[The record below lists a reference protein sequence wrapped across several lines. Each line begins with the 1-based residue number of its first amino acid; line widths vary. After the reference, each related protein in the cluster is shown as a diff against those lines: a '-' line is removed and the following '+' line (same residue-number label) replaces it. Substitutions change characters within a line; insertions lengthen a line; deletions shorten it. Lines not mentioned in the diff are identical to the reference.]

1 MDSISV
7 MFYYCVTVSPP
18 SMGSPISF
26 YYHAT
31 EFPQSF
37 PSPLSVEL
45 PLRYMEINAGKI
57 IYVFI
62 PAQCARLKNCKTFY
76 RLIYINGLL
85 ILFCLTMKYNY
96 FLSSSNE
103 LEFNFSIMLV
113 RKNTHVSSMTNS
125 K

>member
-57 IYVFI
+57 IYVSI

-85 ILFCLTMKYNY
+85 ILFCLTMEYNY

-103 LEFNFSIMLV
+103 LQFNFSITLV